1 MTKICI
7 LTAAPDYF
15 EDLGPACA
23 AYRRLLGDDIAF
35 RHWTDPGD
43 LTGFGLVLPLL
54 VWGYQRDCPRWFAL
68 LNQLEQQQIKIAN
81 PVSVLRWN
89 SNKSYLLELEKA
101 GIAIV
106 PTLIS
111 AALTA
116 NDIAQAVQTFESDH
130 LVVKPPISGGADGT
144 YRLQNG
150 DPLPES
156 IAGKEML
163 IQPFQPAIAEEGEYS
178 LFYFGG
184 TFSHAILKR
193 PAKGDFRVQE
203 FLGGSES
210 GADCPAGAQEL
221 AVQARQAAEQILGT
235 ETLLYAR
242 VDMLR
247 DAEGRFRLMELELIE
262 PSLFFEHAADG
273 GAMFARAVEAQRC
286 RANDKKT
293 SKSVGLAGDGDEIHA
308 IIGVEDE
315 FGVKLDDDDAPNWHT
330 AGDVFTSLRKVLPA
344 NEVDRPENWTRFA
357 RALCA
362 ETGVDP
368 HSIGPKSPLLSETS
382 FWRQIADLNAGLWIG
397 ILVAIVAVTLFAY
410 LS

>member
-1 MTKICI
+1 LTKICI

-15 EDLGPACA
+15 EDLGPARA
-23 AYRRLLGDDIAF
+23 TYQRLLGDDISF

-43 LTGFGLVLPLL
+43 LSDYDLVLPLL

-68 LNQLEQQQIKIAN
+68 LDQLEQQQIKLAN

-89 SNKSYLLELEKA
+89 SDKSYLLELEKA

-116 NDIAQAVQTFESDH
+116 NDIAQAVQAFETDQ

-144 YRLQNG
+144 YRLRNG
-150 DPLPES
+150 EPLPED
-156 IAGKEML
+156 IMGKKML

-178 LFYFGG
+178 LFYFAGI
-184 TFSHAILKR
+184 FSHAILKL

-210 GADCPAGAQEL
+210 GTDCPAGAQEL
-221 AVQARQAAEQILGT
+221 AVQARQAAEQILGI

-247 DAEGRFRLMELELIE
+247 DAMGDFRLMELELIE
-262 PSLFFEHAADG
+262 PSLFFEHATDQ
-273 GAMFARAVEAQRC
+273 GAMFASAVEA
-286 RANDKKT
+286 A
-293 SKSVGLAGDGDEIHA
+293 
-308 IIGVEDE
+308 
-315 FGVKLDDDDAPNWHT
+315 
-330 AGDVFTSLRKVLPA
+330 
-344 NEVDRPENWTRFA
+344 
-357 RALCA
+357 
-362 ETGVDP
+362 
-368 HSIGPKSPLLSETS
+368 
-382 FWRQIADLNAGLWIG
+382 
-397 ILVAIVAVTLFAY
+397 
-410 LS
+410 

>member
-15 EDLGPACA
+15 EDLGPARA
-23 AYRRLLGDDIAF
+23 TYQRLLGDDISF

-43 LTGFGLVLPLL
+43 LSDYDLVLPLL

-68 LNQLEQQQIKIAN
+68 LDQLEQQQIKLAN

-89 SNKSYLLELEKA
+89 SDKSYLLELEKA

-116 NDIAQAVQTFESDH
+116 NDIAQAVQAFETDQ

-144 YRLQNG
+144 YRLRNG
-150 DPLPES
+150 EPLPED
-156 IAGKEML
+156 IMGKKML

-178 LFYFGG
+178 LFYFAGI
-184 TFSHAILKR
+184 FSHAILKL

-210 GADCPAGAQEL
+210 GTDCPAGAQEL
-221 AVQARQAAEQILGT
+221 AVQARQAAEQILGI

-247 DAEGRFRLMELELIE
+247 DAMGDFRLMELELIE
-262 PSLFFEHAADG
+262 PSLFFEHATDQ
-273 GAMFARAVEAQRC
+273 GAMFASAVEA
-286 RANDKKT
+286 A
-293 SKSVGLAGDGDEIHA
+293 
-308 IIGVEDE
+308 
-315 FGVKLDDDDAPNWHT
+315 
-330 AGDVFTSLRKVLPA
+330 
-344 NEVDRPENWTRFA
+344 
-357 RALCA
+357 
-362 ETGVDP
+362 
-368 HSIGPKSPLLSETS
+368 
-382 FWRQIADLNAGLWIG
+382 
-397 ILVAIVAVTLFAY
+397 
-410 LS
+410 

>member
-1 MTKICI
+1 LSKICI

-15 EDLGPACA
+15 EDLGPARST
-23 AYRRLLGDDIAF
+23 YQRLLGKDIAF

-43 LTGFGLVLPLL
+43 LTGFDLVLPLL

-68 LNQLEQQQIKIAN
+68 LDRLEQQQINLAN

-89 SNKSYLLELEKA
+89 SDKSYLLALEKA
-101 GIAIV
+101 GVAIV

-116 NDIAQAVQTFESDH
+116 NDIAEAAQKFGTGQ

-144 YRLQNG
+144 YRLAPG

-156 IAGKEML
+156 IASREML
-163 IQPFQPAIAEEGEYS
+163 IQPFQPAIAQEGEYS
-178 LFYFGG
+178 LFYFAG

-203 FLGGSES
+203 FLGGSET
-210 GADCPAGAQEL
+210 GTDCPAGAQDL

-235 ETLLYAR
+235 ETLLYTRA
-242 VDMLR
+242 DMLR

-273 GAMFARAVEAQRC
+273 GAMFAGAVLQ
-286 RANDKKT
+286 
-293 SKSVGLAGDGDEIHA
+293 S
-308 IIGVEDE
+308 
-315 FGVKLDDDDAPNWHT
+315 
-330 AGDVFTSLRKVLPA
+330 
-344 NEVDRPENWTRFA
+344 
-357 RALCA
+357 
-362 ETGVDP
+362 
-368 HSIGPKSPLLSETS
+368 
-382 FWRQIADLNAGLWIG
+382 
-397 ILVAIVAVTLFAY
+397 
-410 LS
+410 

>member
-1 MTKICI
+1 MPKICI

-15 EDLGPACA
+15 EDLGPARST
-23 AYRRLLGDDIAF
+23 YQRLLGEDIAF

-43 LTGFGLVLPLL
+43 LTGFDLVLPLL

-68 LNQLEQQQIKIAN
+68 LDQLEQQRIKLAN

-89 SNKSYLLELEKA
+89 SDKSYLLALEKA
-101 GIAIV
+101 GVAIV

-116 NDIAQAVQTFESDH
+116 NDIAQAVQTFETDH

-150 DPLPES
+150 QPLPGD

-178 LFYFGG
+178 LFYFAG

-193 PAKGDFRVQE
+193 PAIGDFRVQE

-210 GADCPAGAQEL
+210 GTDCPAGAQDL
-221 AVQARQAAEQILGT
+221 AVQARQAAEQIIDT
-235 ETLLYAR
+235 ETLLYTRA
-242 VDMLR
+242 DMLR

-262 PSLFFEHAADG
+262 PSLFFEHAADS
-273 GAMFARAVEAQRC
+273 GALFA
-286 RANDKKT
+286 
-293 SKSVGLAGDGDEIHA
+293 
-308 IIGVEDE
+308 
-315 FGVKLDDDDAPNWHT
+315 
-330 AGDVFTSLRKVLPA
+330 
-344 NEVDRPENWTRFA
+344 
-357 RALCA
+357 
-362 ETGVDP
+362 TGV
-368 HSIGPKSPLLSETS
+368 
-382 FWRQIADLNAGLWIG
+382 NA
-397 ILVAIVAVTLFAY
+397 TLPG
-410 LS
+410 

>member
-1 MTKICI
+1 MSNICI

-15 EDLGPACA
+15 EDLGPARRT
-23 AYRRLLGDDIAF
+23 YQRLLGEDITF

-43 LTGFGLVLPLL
+43 LAGFDLVLPLL
-54 VWGYQRDCPRWFAL
+54 VWGYQSDCPRWFAL
-68 LNQLEQQQIKIAN
+68 LDQLEQQRIILAN

-101 GIAIV
+101 GVAIV

-116 NDIAQAVQTFESDH
+116 NDIAQAVQTFETDH

-150 DPLPES
+150 QPLPGD

-178 LFYFGG
+178 LFYFAG

-210 GADCPAGAQEL
+210 GTDCPEGAQDL
-221 AVQARQAAEQILGT
+221 AVQARQAAEQILGL
-235 ETLLYAR
+235 ETLLYTRA
-242 VDMLR
+242 DMLR
-247 DAEGRFRLMELELIE
+247 DADGRFRLMELELIE
-262 PSLFFEHAADG
+262 PSLFFEHAADD
-273 GAMFARAVEAQRC
+273 GALFAGAVEA
-286 RANDKKT
+286 
-293 SKSVGLAGDGDEIHA
+293 
-308 IIGVEDE
+308 
-315 FGVKLDDDDAPNWHT
+315 
-330 AGDVFTSLRKVLPA
+330 LP
-344 NEVDRPENWTRFA
+344 
-357 RALCA
+357 CH
-362 ETGVDP
+362 G
-368 HSIGPKSPLLSETS
+368 
-382 FWRQIADLNAGLWIG
+382 
-397 ILVAIVAVTLFAY
+397 
-410 LS
+410 

>member
-1 MTKICI
+1 M
-7 LTAAPDYF
+7 TAAPDYF
-15 EDLGPACA
+15 EDLGPARA

-43 LTGFGLVLPLL
+43 LAGFDLVLPLL

-68 LNQLEQQQIKIAN
+68 LDQLEQQPIKLAN

-89 SNKSYLLELEKA
+89 SDKCYLLELEKA
-101 GIAIV
+101 SVAVV

-116 NDIAQAVQTFESDH
+116 EDIAEAAQKFGTDK
-130 LVVKPPISGGADGT
+130 LVIKPPISGGADGT
-144 YRLQNG
+144 FRLNPG
-150 DPLPES
+150 DPLPSS
-156 IAGKEML
+156 IVGKPML

-184 TFSHAILKR
+184 RFSHAILKR

-210 GADCPAGAQEL
+210 GADCPAGAQDL
-221 AVQARQAAEQILGT
+221 AVQTRSAAEQILGT

-247 DAEGRFRLMELELIE
+247 DPDGQFRLMELELIE

-273 GAMFARAVEAQRC
+273 GALFA
-286 RANDKKT
+286 
-293 SKSVGLAGDGDEIHA
+293 
-308 IIGVEDE
+308 
-315 FGVKLDDDDAPNWHT
+315 
-330 AGDVFTSLRKVLPA
+330 
-344 NEVDRPENWTRFA
+344 
-357 RALCA
+357 
-362 ETGVDP
+362 TGV
-368 HSIGPKSPLLSETS
+368 
-382 FWRQIADLNAGLWIG
+382 NAALPR
-397 ILVAIVAVTLFAY
+397 
-410 LS
+410 

>member
-15 EDLGPACA
+15 EDLAPARA
-23 AYRRLLGDDIAF
+23 AYQRLLGDDIAF

-43 LTGFGLVLPLL
+43 LAGYDLVLPLL

-68 LNQLEQQQIKIAN
+68 LDQMEQQSIKLAN

-89 SNKSYLLELEKA
+89 SDKSYLLELENA
-101 GIAIV
+101 GVAVV

-111 AALTA
+111 EALTA
-116 NDIAQAVQTFESDH
+116 EDIAEAAQKFGTDK
-130 LVVKPPISGGADGT
+130 LVIKPPISGGADGT
-144 YRLQNG
+144 FRLSPG
-150 DPLPES
+150 DPLPSS
-156 IAGKEML
+156 IAGKPML

-178 LFYFGG
+178 LFYFAG

-210 GADCPAGAQEL
+210 GTECPAGAQDL
-221 AVQARQAAEQILGT
+221 AVQARQAAERILGT

-247 DAEGRFRLMELELIE
+247 DADGQFRLMELELIE

-273 GAMFARAVEAQRC
+273 GALFAGAVEA
-286 RANDKKT
+286 
-293 SKSVGLAGDGDEIHA
+293 
-308 IIGVEDE
+308 
-315 FGVKLDDDDAPNWHT
+315 
-330 AGDVFTSLRKVLPA
+330 
-344 NEVDRPENWTRFA
+344 
-357 RALCA
+357 
-362 ETGVDP
+362 
-368 HSIGPKSPLLSETS
+368 LSCH
-382 FWRQIADLNAGLWIG
+382 G
-397 ILVAIVAVTLFAY
+397 
-410 LS
+410 